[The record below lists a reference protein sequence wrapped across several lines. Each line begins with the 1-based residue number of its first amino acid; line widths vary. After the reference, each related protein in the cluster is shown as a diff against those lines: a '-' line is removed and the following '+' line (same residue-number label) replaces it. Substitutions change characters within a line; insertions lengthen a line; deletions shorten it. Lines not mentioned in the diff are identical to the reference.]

1 MKKLITKVSLTWTTW
16 LVSIAIAIIYW
27 GFIASDRYV
36 SEAHVV
42 MQSPE
47 ILPSNMDFSSV
58 LTGASGAATK
68 DLLLLAD
75 HLKSVDMLKKLD
87 KKLDLRSHYS
97 NMNIDYLS
105 RLEDKYVPIEY
116 LHEYYLKRVYISVD
130 EYAGV
135 LRIRAEAFSPET
147 ARQITVMLLKGGEQ
161 HMNDM
166 GQRLAAEQVN
176 FIQEQVIEL
185 GERLKTARNALLEYQ
200 NQHGLVSPR
209 ATVESLSQVVAG
221 LEAELAKMNAKKTA
235 MADYLSRKSP
245 EMVRLSSEIIAM
257 KKQIALEKAKMTQE
271 SGEALNTISA
281 EYETLQLQAKFALEL
296 YSNALSALESTR
308 VEAIRK
314 LKQVSVLQA
323 PTFPEYAVKPERI
336 YNITVFIIISILFT
350 LLVQMLLAIIEEHKD

>member
-1 MKKLITKVSLTWTTW
+1 
-16 LVSIAIAIIYW
+16 
-27 GFIASDRYV
+27 
-36 SEAHVV
+36 
-42 MQSPE
+42 
-47 ILPSNMDFSSV
+47 
-58 LTGASGAATK
+58 
-68 DLLLLAD
+68 
-75 HLKSVDMLKKLD
+75 
-87 KKLDLRSHYS
+87 
-97 NMNIDYLS
+97 
-105 RLEDKYVPIEY
+105 
-116 LHEYYLKRVYISVD
+116 
-130 EYAGV
+130 
-135 LRIRAEAFSPET
+135 
-147 ARQITVMLLKGGEQ
+147 
-161 HMNDM
+161 
-166 GQRLAAEQVN
+166 
-176 FIQEQVIEL
+176 
-185 GERLKTARNALLEYQ
+185 
-200 NQHGLVSPR
+200 
-209 ATVESLSQVVAG
+209 LSQVVAG